1 MSRVE
6 VKKELIRWARER
18 SGLTESD
25 LTERFPKFEQW
36 ERGEALPTLKQLEAY
51 AKKTLT
57 PFGYFFLPEPPE
69 EKLPIP
75 DFRTVRDRGVRRP
88 SPNLLETIY
97 AMQRR
102 QDWMHEY
109 LVEEGAERLP
119 FVKSVTLDSSQRDA
133 ARRIRE
139 TIGMTDGWARE
150 HATWTAALLALR
162 RATEAIGIIVVIN
175 SVVGNSNK
183 RKLDPDEFRGFV
195 LCDSLAPLI
204 FINGADFKSAQMFTL
219 AHELAHVWLGRDGV
233 FDLPDLQPPD
243 NAVEKFCNGVG
254 AELLIPAAELQS
266 FWPRARRANQPFQA
280 VAAEFKV
287 SPIVAARRALDLNLI
302 SRTTFFT
309 LLQEQREDE
318 QRRQAIQKAK
328 KGSGDFY
335 LTQEVKIGRR
345 FGEAVIRAARAGR
358 LLYRDAYRLTGL
370 YGQTFDR
377 FAEGLGFAIPG

>member
-1 MSRVE
+1 
-6 VKKELIRWARER
+6 
-18 SGLTESD
+18 
-25 LTERFPKFEQW
+25 
-36 ERGEALPTLKQLEAY
+36 
-51 AKKTLT
+51 
-57 PFGYFFLPEPPE
+57 
-69 EKLPIP
+69 
-75 DFRTVRDRGVRRP
+75 
-88 SPNLLETIY
+88 
-97 AMQRR
+97 MQRR

-175 SVVGNSNK
+175 GVVGNSNK

-243 NAVEKFCNGVG
+243 NDVERFCNGVA
-254 AELLIPAAELQS
+254 AELLIPAVELQA

-302 SRTTFFT
+302 SHSTFFAF
-309 LLQEQREDE
+309 LEEQREDE
-318 QRRQAIQKAK
+318 QRREAIKKAK
-328 KGSGDFY
+328 GGGDFY
-335 LTQEVKIGRR
+335 LSQEVRIGRR
-345 FGEAVIRAARAGR
+345 FGEAVVRAARAGR

>member
-1 MSRVE
+1 MSRVD
-6 VKKELIRWARER
+6 VKPELIRWARER

-25 LTERFPKFEQW
+25 LAERFPKFESW
-36 ERGEALPTLKQLEAY
+36 ERGEVQPTLKQLEAY

-57 PFGYFFLPEPPE
+57 PFGYFFLLEPPE

-75 DFRTVRDRGVRRP
+75 DFRTLKDRGVRRP

-102 QDWMHEY
+102 QDWMREY
-109 LVEEGAERLP
+109 LAEEGTSRLP
-119 FVKSVTLDSSQRDA
+119 FVGSVTLQSSQRDA

-139 TIGMTDGWARE
+139 SIGMTDGWTRE

-162 RATEAIGIIVVIN
+162 RATEAIGIIVAIN
-175 SVVGNSNK
+175 SVVGNSNR

-195 LCDSLAPLI
+195 LCDTHAPLI
-204 FINGADFKSAQMFTL
+204 FVNGADFKSAQMFTL

-233 FDLPDLQPPD
+233 FNLPDFQPAD
-243 NAVEKFCNGVG
+243 NEVERFCNGVA
-254 AELLIPAAELQS
+254 AELLIPAAELRA
-266 FWPRARRANQPFQA
+266 FWPRARRTDDPFQA
-280 VAAEFKV
+280 TAAEFKV
-287 SPIVAARRALDLNLI
+287 SPIVAARRALDLELI
-302 SRTTFFT
+302 QRSRFFAF
-309 LLQEQREDE
+309 LEEHNANER
-318 QRRQAIQKAK
+318 RRQAAKKAK
-328 KGSGDFY
+328 KGGGDFY
-335 LTQEVKIGRR
+335 LAQEVKIGRP

-377 FAEGLGFAIPG
+377 FAEGLGFAVTK

>member
-1 MSRVE
+1 MNRVE
-6 VKKELIRWARER
+6 VNKKLISWARER

-25 LTERFPKFEQW
+25 LTKRFPKFELWQS
-36 ERGEALPTLKQLEAY
+36 GDALPTLKQLEAY

-109 LVEEGAERLP
+109 LVEEGAEPLP

-139 TIGMTDGWARE
+139 TIGMTESWARE
-150 HATWTAALLALR
+150 HATWTTALLALR
-162 RATEAIGIIVVIN
+162 RATEAIGVIVVIN
-175 SVVGNSNK
+175 SVVGNNNK

-233 FDLPDLQPPD
+233 FDLPDLQPFD
-243 NAVEKFCNGVG
+243 NAVERFCNGVA
-254 AELLIPAAELQS
+254 AELLIPALELQT
-266 FWPRARRANQPFQA
+266 FWPRARRAAQPFQA
-280 VAAEFKV
+280 IAAEFKV
-287 SPIVAARRALDLNLI
+287 SPVVAARRALDLNLI
-302 SRTTFFT
+302 SRSTFFAF
-309 LLQEQREDE
+309 LEEQREDE
-318 QRRQAIQKAK
+318 ERRQAIKKAK

-358 LLYRDAYRLTGL
+358 LLYRDAYQLTGL